1 MNIAAYVRVST
12 DEQADKG
19 NSIFE
24 QQERLSAYCRAMGWQ
39 EPTFYI
45 DDGYS
50 AKNLKRPAITRLLE
64 NVENK
69 SVSTIIATK
78 LDRVCRNLLDLLNAV
93 EIFEKNDCRFVSA
106 SESFDTSTAAGRMT
120 LHLLGMFAEF
130 ERERISE
137 RVKDNMLSLAR
148 NTDKALSIPCF
159 GYEIVGGRYAINHAE
174 AEHVRFAFDLAE
186 QGKGSRTIAKLLNE
200 RGVTT
205 KRGKS
210 WDQVN
215 VKRLMANETLKGW
228 RIFNKRKSVKGKIK
242 MRPESE
248 WIVAEDNHPAIIES
262 ERFDRVQQ
270 IVNSRKRT
278 HARSESETY
287 LLTGVIYCKLC
298 GGRMKGQTSRHR
310 SGRNPHDYFRY
321 ICSNY
326 VLGYGCRH
334 HAIHR
339 DELEQFVIGQ
349 MKRIAEATDA
359 QIEQMLGVVKSN
371 EQEISAST
379 EQLAKIEKRMQKQI
393 EAYENDL
400 ISAHDLKLARQ
411 RIEQERTK
419 LEEHIA
425 ELKRREVN
433 PSQVR
438 ANIVGQMDDILG
450 TDRII
455 AKTSMSML
463 IEQILVD
470 APSVDIVW
478 RI

>member
-1 MNIAAYVRVST
+1 MNVGAYVRVST

-24 QQERLSAYCRAMGWQ
+24 QQERLSAYCRAMGWP
-39 EPTFYI
+39 EPTFFI

-50 AKNLKRPAITRLLE
+50 AKNLKRPAMIELLKH
-64 NVENK
+64 VENRGL
-69 SVSTIIATK
+69 TIIISTK
-78 LDRVCRNLLDLLNAV
+78 LDRVCRNLLDLLNV
-93 EIFEKNDCRFVSA
+93 IEIFEKNDCRFVSA

-159 GYEIVGGRYAINHAE
+159 GYDIINGRYAINVAE
-174 AEHVRFAFDLAE
+174 SEHVRFAFDLAE
-186 QGKGSRTIAKLLNE
+186 QGKGSRTIAKLLND

-205 KRGKS
+205 KRGKA

-215 VKRLMANETLKGW
+215 VKRLLANETLKGW

-242 MRPESE
+242 MRPEAE
-248 WIVAEDNHPAIIES
+248 WVVAEGNHPAIIPPEQ
-262 ERFDRVQQ
+262 FDRVQQ
-270 IVNSRKRT
+270 IIDSRKRT
-278 HARSESETY
+278 RAHADSETY
-287 LLTGVIYCKLC
+287 LLTGVIHCKLC

-310 SGRNPHDYFRY
+310 SGPNPHDYFRY

-334 HAIHR
+334 HAVHR
-339 DELEQFVIGQ
+339 DEIERFVIEQ
-349 MKRIAEATDA
+349 MKRIASATDA
-359 QIEQMLGVVKSN
+359 QIEQMLGGVKSN
-371 EQEISAST
+371 EQEIAAAT
-379 EQLAKIEKRMQKQI
+379 EQLARIEKRMQKQI

-419 LEEHIA
+419 LEEHIH
-425 ELKRREVN
+425 ELKRRSVN

-438 ANIVGQMDDILG
+438 ANIAGQMVDILG
-450 TDRII
+450 TDRLK
-455 AKTSMSML
+455 AKTSISTL